1 MRVPLRWFLFSCHA
15 LFPGVMTEGATNGFQ
30 EVLKQSADHWAFQPI
45 RMSKLT
51 EKPSTTQ
58 AIDFLVGKRLSSQN
72 LTPSPSAHR
81 NTLIRRLYHDLH
93 GLKPSYEKIQAF
105 IKDPHP
111 RAYTNL
117 VDELLA
123 SPRFG
128 ERWGRHWL
136 DVARYADT
144 KGYLAGGE
152 SRAYPYAYTY
162 RDWVIK
168 ALNKDLPYDEFI
180 RKQLAADFIT
190 DQPNHTDLAALGFLT
205 VGPVFLNRR
214 QLIIDD
220 RIDLVTRGLM
230 GFTVACARCHDHFH
244 DPIPTDDYYSL
255 YGIFDASDKPAKF
268 PLIGKPDANSTAY
281 IEFKK
286 KLNELQD
293 KVDHYLQSKLDLVQS
308 KEGIEQYIKL
318 SLDAYETK
326 KNDFE
331 ALAGKRKL
339 YPKLAN
345 RWRDYLTVKEKAGQ
359 SFLKPLLAF
368 AKSKSRKE
376 LYKQWKSSEQA
387 SFPSFLRKKIKESET
402 AELTDVISWHADALH
417 HSLIESKTA
426 KEKKGLLFAVSAN
439 GFPANIKLKE
449 IERYFSQ
456 KDRNHKNNLRKKV
469 ATHEATHPGA
479 PPRAMSLVDK
489 QNIKEPYVFLRGN
502 FGARGDRVPRRFPVA
517 LSPNGAERKN
527 YTEGS
532 GRLELAESILDP
544 SNPLT
549 SRVMANRIWKHLI
562 GKGIVRT
569 PSDFGLMGEK
579 PTHPELLDHLAKSFM
594 EDEWS
599 VKKLIRAIVL
609 SKTYRQESRKL
620 PIKDPDNLYLSS
632 MNRKRLNFEAMRDG
646 MLQVS
651 GELDLT
657 MRGPSQ
663 KLHSKPY
670 SKKRAVYGYIDRQ
683 NISPTLNSF
692 DFANPNIHAPQRV
705 ETTVP
710 QQALFAF
717 NHPFVIDRSAALAK
731 KAFESTTANPSSQV
745 EFLYRQILS
754 RDPRK
759 EESKLGSEFL
769 GQDPKLEN
777 FEDLA
782 QTLLVSNEFFFTD

>member
-1 MRVPLRWFLFSCHA
+1 MP
-15 LFPGVMTEGATNGFQ
+15 
-30 EVLKQSADHWAFQPI
+30 
-45 RMSKLT
+45 KLT

-81 NTLIRRLYHDLH
+81 KTLIRRLYHDLH

-111 RAYTNL
+111 RAYANL

-152 SRAYPYAYTY
+152 SRSYPYAYTY

-281 IEFKK
+281 LEFKK

-326 KNDFE
+326 RNDFE
-331 ALAGKRKL
+331 ALAGQRKL

-345 RWRDYLTVKEKAGQ
+345 RWRDYLKGKEKAGQ

-368 AKSKSRKE
+368 AKSTSREE
-376 LYKQWKSSEQA
+376 LYKQWRSSEQA
-387 SFPSFLRKKIKESET
+387 SFPSFLRKKINESET
-402 AELTDVISWHADALH
+402 AALTGVISWHADALH

-426 KEKKGLLFAVSAN
+426 KEKKGLLFAVSAK
-439 GFPANIKLKE
+439 GFPANIELEE

-517 LSPNGAERKN
+517 LSPSGEERRN
-527 YTEGS
+527 YTQGS
-532 GRLELAESILDP
+532 GRLELAESILNP

-594 EDEWS
+594 ENEWS

-651 GELDLT
+651 GELNLT
-657 MRGPSQ
+657 MHGPSQ

-670 SKKRAVYGYIDRQ
+670 SKRRAVYGYIDRQ

-717 NHPFVIDRSAALAK
+717 NHPFVIERSATLAK
-731 KAFESTTANPSSQV
+731 KAFESTTVNPSSQV

-777 FEDLA
+777 LEDLA

>member
-1 MRVPLRWFLFSCHA
+1 MKA
-15 LFPGVMTEGATNGFQ
+15 IFQ
-30 EVLKQSADHWAFQPI
+30 KAENHWAFQPI
-45 RMSKLT
+45 QDRKIPKSGLHNPIDAFV
-51 EKPSTTQ
+51 EQSLREQSLDFAKPANRETM
-58 AIDFLVGKRLSSQN
+58 
-72 LTPSPSAHR
+72 
-81 NTLIRRLYHDLH
+81 IRRLYHDLL
-93 GLKPSYEKIQAF
+93 GLKPTYEEIKEF
-105 IKDPHP
+105 IEDTNP
-111 RAYTNL
+111 RAYADL
-117 VDELLA
+117 VDQLLA
-123 SPRFG
+123 SPRYG

-168 ALNKDLPYDEFI
+168 ALNNDLPYDKFI
-180 RKQLAADFIT
+180 KKQLAADFLT
-190 DQPNHTDLAALGFLT
+190 DQPNHPDLAALGFLT
-205 VGPVFLNRR
+205 AGPVFLNRK

-220 RIDLVTRGLM
+220 QIDLVTRGLM

-244 DPIPTDDYYSL
+244 DPIPTADYYSL
-255 YGIFDASDKPAKF
+255 YGIFDASIKPAQF
-268 PLIGKPDANSTAY
+268 PLIGKPDENSTAY

-286 KLNELQD
+286 KLNELQA
-293 KVDHYLQSKLDLVQS
+293 KVDQYLQSKLDIAQS
-308 KEGIEQYIKL
+308 KKGIEEYIKV
-318 SLDAYETK
+318 SLDGYETP

-345 RWRDYLTVKEKAGQ
+345 RWRDYLKGKDKVEQ
-359 SFLKPLLAF
+359 SFIKPLLIF
-368 AKSKSRKE
+368 AKSTSQAE

-387 SFPSFLRKKIKESET
+387 DFPSFLRKKINGNGT
-402 AELTDVISWHADALH
+402 AELSDIITWYAEALH
-417 HSLIESKTA
+417 EALIESKTA
-426 KEKKGLLFAVSAN
+426 VEKKGLLFAVSAN
-439 GFPANIKLKE
+439 GFPANIKLE
-449 IERYFSQ
+449 GIEKYFTQ

-469 ATHEATHPGA
+469 ASHEATHPGA
-479 PPRAMSLVDK
+479 PPRAMSLLDK
-489 QNIKEPYVFLRGN
+489 ENIQEPHVFLRGT

-517 LSPNGAERKN
+517 LSPSGKERKN
-527 YTEGS
+527 YTRGS

-549 SRVMANRIWKHLI
+549 SRVMVNRIWKHLF

-569 PSDFGLMGEK
+569 PSDFGLMGEN
-579 PTHPELLDHLAKSFM
+579 PTHPELLDHLANSFM
-594 EDEWS
+594 KNGWS
-599 VKKLIRAIVL
+599 IKKMIRTIVL
-609 SKTYRQESRKL
+609 SKTYRQETRKL
-620 PIKDPDNLYLSS
+620 PVKDPDNLYLSS

-657 MRGPSQ
+657 MHGPSQ
-663 KLHSKPY
+663 KLEIKPY
-670 SKKRAVYGYIDRQ
+670 SKRRAVYGYIDRQ
-683 NISPTLNSF
+683 NISPTLSSF

-717 NHPFVIDRSAALAK
+717 NHPFVIERSATLAK
-731 KAFESTTANPSSQV
+731 KAFDSKTANPTSQV

-754 RDPRK
+754 RNPRK
-759 EESKLGSEFL
+759 NESKLAVDFL
-769 GQDPKLEN
+769 GPDAKLAN